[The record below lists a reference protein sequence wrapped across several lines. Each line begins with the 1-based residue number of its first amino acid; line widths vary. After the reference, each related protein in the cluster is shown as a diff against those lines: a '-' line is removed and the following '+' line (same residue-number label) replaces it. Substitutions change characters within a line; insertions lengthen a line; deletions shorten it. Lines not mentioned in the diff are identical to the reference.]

1 MYGTLSVPLAQLCCE
16 PKMALLGL
24 FLKTVKGPRGK
35 CTYMI
40 ESEAL
45 GQSSRIPF
53 HRKASQFL
61 LRGISFTTA
70 CSFKCL
76 GFGGASNLETWNKG
90 AKGNGLGSA
99 TCFLKF
105 PGREFVPRGL
115 LLPGGCSRPPF

>member
-1 MYGTLSVPLAQLCCE
+1 MYGTPSVPLAQLCCE

-61 LRGISFTTA
+61 LRGVSFTTA

-76 GFGGASNLETWNKG
+76 GFGGASNLKHGTKE
-90 AKGNGLGSA
+90 
-99 TCFLKF
+99 
-105 PGREFVPRGL
+105 PRGMAWGV
-115 LLPGGCSRPPF
+115 LPAF